1 MRPLDAVE
9 VAPMCAPV
17 CESAKGFDPC
27 MSVPEGFLE
36 ALYTSFLK
44 KVSHD
49 FTRVLFKVFDRFD
62 LVPVSFRLRPGE
74 GRD

>member
-1 MRPLDAVE
+1 
-9 VAPMCAPV
+9 
-17 CESAKGFDPC
+17 

-62 LVPVSFRLRPGE
+62 LVPGSFRLRPGE